1 LTEEDLN
8 LNVDEGVSVEHK
20 PPPEVQQLLLH
31 YVDVFA
37 AQVSYPPPRSCTHTT
52 PLIPGTRPISIR
64 PYCYAP
70 TLKDEIECQV
80 QEMLQAGLIQPSNS
94 PFSSPILLVKKK
106 DKSLGFVWII
116 ATLMP

>member
-1 LTEEDLN
+1 MWMKGCQLN
-8 LNVDEGVSVEHK
+8 ISH
-20 PPPEVQQLLLH
+20 LLRFSSCCCIMLM
-31 YVDVFA
+31 FA

-64 PYCYAP
+64 PYYYAP